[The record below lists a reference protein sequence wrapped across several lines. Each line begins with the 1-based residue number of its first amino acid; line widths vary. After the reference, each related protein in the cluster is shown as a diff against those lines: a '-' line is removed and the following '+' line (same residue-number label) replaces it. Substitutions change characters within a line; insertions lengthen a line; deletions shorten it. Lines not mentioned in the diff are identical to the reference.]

1 MPRLRP
7 NLIPPLEIGERVIY
21 WLVAVSLMIGAV
33 VYLGYTLV
41 DVTGLYLEAQYT
53 NGTLALLNGSL
64 LTLMLAQV
72 VYTTLTFLETG
83 VLQIEPVLIVGIIAS
98 VRRILVITATL
109 STNSAA
115 LEPSTFQENM
125 VELGTLGGIT
135 LVLAVAIYLI
145 RRHRPKEQPCTE
157 IVSQPGSTTS

>member
-1 MPRLRP
+1 VPRLRP
-7 NLIPPLEIGERVIY
+7 NLIPPLEHGERIIY
-21 WLVAVSLMIGAV
+21 WMVAVSLMIGAL

-41 DVTGLYLEAQYT
+41 YVAKLYLETRYT
-53 NGTLALLNGSL
+53 DGTLALLNGSL

-109 STNSAA
+109 SATSPAPA
-115 LEPSTFQENM
+115 PVAFQETM
-125 VELGTLGGIT
+125 VELGVLGAIT
-135 LVLAVAIYLI
+135 LVLAVAIFLI
-145 RRHRPKEQPCTE
+145 RGRRLKEQPCKET
-157 IVSQPGSTTS
+157 VS